1 MSRRPAR
8 AGENS
13 LPRECERSRRHPP
26 PPSLRYANI
35 VAHCE
40 TPGTRLHEAWADLPA
55 PPIARAYWQ
64 MAPDA
69 TWVDTL
75 RRMLADEAH
84 HRDINHAY
92 ASLPPGDLRD
102 NPFAEEHMHDFDRAV
117 RRRAEHVLNEALR
130 ATRAGETP
138 SAT

>member
-1 MSRRPAR
+1 MHQHAPCLRRALHLLWRIQNPRCAA
-8 AGENS
+8 AG
-13 LPRECERSRRHPP
+13 PHPKGGHGVRP
-26 PPSLRYANI
+26 P
-35 VAHCE
+35 
-40 TPGTRLHEAWADLPA
+40 GLHEAWADLPA

>member
-1 MSRRPAR
+1 MSVHA
-8 AGENS
+8 
-13 LPRECERSRRHPP
+13 PP
-26 PPSLRYANI
+26 PSPPSLRYANI
-35 VAHCE
+35 IAHCE

>member
-1 MSRRPAR
+1 MHRFVGFLEETAV
-8 AGENS
+8 
-13 LPRECERSRRHPP
+13 HT
-26 PPSLRYANI
+26 YANI

-40 TPGTRLHEAWADLPA
+40 TPGTQLHEAWADLPA

-84 HRDINHAY
+84 HRDINH
-92 ASLPPGDLRD
+92 
-102 NPFAEEHMHDFDRAV
+102 PFAEEHMHDFDRAV
-117 RRRAEHVLNEALR
+117 HRRAEHVLKEALR
-130 ATRAGETP
+130 ATRAE
-138 SAT
+138 